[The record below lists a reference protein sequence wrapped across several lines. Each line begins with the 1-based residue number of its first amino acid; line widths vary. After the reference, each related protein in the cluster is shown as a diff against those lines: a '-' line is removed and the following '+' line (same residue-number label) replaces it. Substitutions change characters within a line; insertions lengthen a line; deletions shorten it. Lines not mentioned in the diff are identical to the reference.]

1 MGYISA
7 LPGTGRPIPRF
18 VLRGSRRRGIA
29 LAPRVSTHPHAFLS
43 RRDNVSRDSACGPSW
58 LLSAGAVVVIAAA
71 VAIWMLAF
79 GGHSNLQSE
88 SVAPEAAH
96 ASNSLVGGE
105 SASVIGHP
113 HLVNGDSS
121 GTHPEAFA
129 SAVLPNSPSSVLVGL
144 GMALAV
150 AAVAAWLAPRVVLAG
165 RGPPSAPATALTGQ
179 DLLTRL
185 GLSRR

>member
-1 MGYISA
+1 M
-7 LPGTGRPIPRF
+7 T
-18 VLRGSRRRGIA
+18 
-29 LAPRVSTHPHAFLS
+29 
-43 RRDNVSRDSACGPSW
+43 
-58 LLSAGAVVVIAAA
+58 
-71 VAIWMLAF
+71 
-79 GGHSNLQSE
+79 GHSFQSSYE
-88 SVAPEAAH
+88 DR
-96 ASNSLVGGE
+96 NKTW
-105 SASVIGHP
+105 
-113 HLVNGDSS
+113 
-121 GTHPEAFA
+121 GTSFA